1 MTTAVYRSSPAMSVP
16 LTQNTAPV
24 LEFNCLYTH
33 DAHKKRRKWQDG
45 FLRFHTFNKRVMVY
59 DIPRNFI
66 GDVHWAGSE
75 AIQDGD
81 EITLQQGGVLV
92 EVGES
97 VGQTQTD
104 LTELRKS
111 KSKTKGPSSSSS
123 PERAAQM
130 ARPQPTAG
138 LQRTSAQAPLKHKS
152 LNTLLGTPRGPI
164 GKAQLPTKSPF
175 EERHARMENEEWENG
190 RAPKRARVEI
200 ETRPNANETHRGSRK
215 GEIQAPLWA
224 RTADAAKRKA
234 QTSTHENDQQSG
246 TKEVIDLSSDAPT
259 QDDHRPGFSDDILER
274 SPMPPSKA
282 RTNTDHDA
290 PVRSSSPA
298 FQVQE
303 LASDRNRKMAG
314 KQTEPDTNQRSAT
327 NDRTEQRKKAIE
339 RVTAE
344 SPSAQR
350 RQKAPSG
357 THHSVADN
365 RPIDTTIL
373 PKRIVATERGQTLR
387 LSSTGRRKRTL
398 LCHDQLMKPVK
409 DASTTTAGV
418 NPSSSLSQ
426 ATDGDQID
434 RGSTLR
440 DKVEARLA
448 HINAK
453 RKASKRSS
461 VTESHVESR
470 PDDLRTSAGYLV
482 DSSVEM
488 QEGPV
493 PESAGE
499 GNVLRAGQE
508 RETSATRLARL
519 DGLMLPPAAPRP
531 ATVHEP
537 QPEVPY
543 RRSVSP
549 AKETRTLRRVLSDTT
564 HPTKSKRLPG
574 APVRYTPSPTRRSRE
589 NTPGPGSRD
598 RQTTPVPAGGKP
610 ARAARSPPDRT
621 AYRKK
626 GPLQKSVSLN
636 VTSNGT
642 STVILSKPFHAP
654 GKANA
659 KPKRTEE
666 PKDLGPWSREAFDL
680 FTWRPPGW
688 NEDAW
693 CLGKGEGS
701 KDDETVGT
709 ASEKRADAAPPPGL
723 SGGTAL
729 PMFGRPVVRL

>member
-1 MTTAVYRSSPAMSVP
+1 MTTAVYRSSPAMSAP
-16 LTQNTAPV
+16 LTQITAPV
-24 LEFNCLYTH
+24 LEFSCLYTH

-66 GDVHWAGSE
+66 GDVHWAGNE

-81 EITLQQGGVLV
+81 ELTLQQGGVLV

-104 LTELRKS
+104 LSELRKS
-111 KSKTKGPSSSSS
+111 KTKTKGPSSSSS
-123 PERAAQM
+123 PVRAAQM
-130 ARPQPTAG
+130 ARPLSTAG
-138 LQRTSAQAPLKHKS
+138 LQRTNAQAPLRHKS

-164 GKAQLPTKSPF
+164 GKAQLPTKSPV

-200 ETRPNANETHRGSRK
+200 ETRPNASETPRDSRK
-215 GEIQAPLWA
+215 REIQAPLWA

-234 QTSTHENDQQSG
+234 QTSTHDDPRTFG

-259 QDDHRPGFSDDILER
+259 QDEHRPGFSDDILER
-274 SPMPPSKA
+274 SPLPPSRA
-282 RTNTDHDA
+282 RSNTDHDA

-298 FQVQE
+298 FQIQE
-303 LASDRNRKMAG
+303 LASDRNRKVAG
-314 KQTEPDTNQRSAT
+314 KQTGSNIDQRSAR

-344 SPSAQR
+344 SPPAQR

-373 PKRIVATERGQTLR
+373 PKRIASTERGQTLR

-398 LCHDQLMKPVK
+398 LCHDQLMKPAEE
-409 DASTTTAGV
+409 ASTTTAGV
-418 NPSSSLSQ
+418 NPSSSESQ
-426 ATDGDQID
+426 TTDGDQLD

-461 VTESHVESR
+461 VTESPVESR
-470 PDDLRTSAGYLV
+470 PDDLRAGTGYMV
-482 DSSVEM
+482 GSSVAM

-499 GNVLRAGQE
+499 GNASRAGQD

-531 ATVHEP
+531 AVVHGP
-537 QPEVPY
+537 QPEVSH

-549 AKETRTLRRVLSDTT
+549 AKETRKLRRVFSDTT
-564 HPTKSKRLPG
+564 HPTKSKRIPG

-589 NTPGPGSRD
+589 NTPGTGSRD

-610 ARAARSPPDRT
+610 AKAARSPPDRT

-636 VTSNGT
+636 MTSNGT
-642 STVILSKPFHAP
+642 STVMLSKPFHAP

-659 KPKRTEE
+659 KPERTEE

-693 CLGKGEGS
+693 CLGEGDGS
-701 KDDETVGT
+701 ENDKTGGI
-709 ASEKRADAAPPPGL
+709 ASEKRVDAAPPPGL
-723 SGGTAL
+723 SGGTTL
-729 PMFGRPVVRL
+729 PMFGRPVV

>member
-1 MTTAVYRSSPAMSVP
+1 MTTAVYRSSPAMSLP

-66 GDVHWAGSE
+66 GDVHWAGYE
-75 AIQDGD
+75 AVQDGD

-92 EVGES
+92 QVGES

-123 PERAAQM
+123 PVRAAQM
-130 ARPQPTAG
+130 ARTQSTTG

-152 LNTLLGTPRGPI
+152 LNTLLGTSRGPI

-190 RAPKRARVEI
+190 RAPKRSRVEI
-200 ETRPNANETHRGSRK
+200 ETRPNASETPRGSWK
-215 GEIQAPLWA
+215 GESQAPLWA

-234 QTSTHENDQQSG
+234 QTSTHENYQQSG

-259 QDDHRPGFSDDILER
+259 QDDHQPGFSDDMLER

-282 RTNTDHDA
+282 RLNTDHDA

-303 LASDRNRKMAG
+303 LASDRNRKAAD
-314 KQTEPDTNQRSAT
+314 KQTGPDMDRRSAGD
-327 NDRTEQRKKAIE
+327 DRTEQHKKAIGK
-339 RVTAE
+339 VAAE

-350 RQKAPSG
+350 RQKVPSG
-357 THHSVADN
+357 TQHDVVDN
-365 RPIDTTIL
+365 TSIDTTFL
-373 PKRIVATERGQTLR
+373 PKQIASTGHGQTLR

-398 LCHDQLMKPVK
+398 LCHDQLMKPARE
-409 DASTTTAGV
+409 ASTTTAEA
-418 NPSSSLSQ
+418 NSPSSLSQ
-426 ATDGDQID
+426 TTHDDQID

-448 HINAK
+448 QINAK
-453 RKASKRSS
+453 RKVSKRSR
-461 VTESHVESR
+461 VTERHVDSR
-470 PDDLRTSAGYLV
+470 PNDLRKGTGHTV
-482 DSSVEM
+482 DSSIEM
-488 QEGPV
+488 QEEPV
-493 PESAGE
+493 LESADD
-499 GNVLRAGQE
+499 GNISGTGQD

-531 ATVHEP
+531 AIVHKP
-537 QPEVPY
+537 QPEVS
-543 RRSVSP
+543 RGGSVSP
-549 AKETRTLRRVLSDTT
+549 AKETRTLRRVLSDTAQ
-564 HPTKSKRLPG
+564 PTKPKRIPG

-589 NTPGPGSRD
+589 STPASGSRD

-610 ARAARSPPDRT
+610 TKAARSTPDRT

-626 GPLQKSVSLN
+626 GPLQKCVSLN
-636 VTSNGT
+636 MTSNGT

-654 GKANA
+654 GKAN
-659 KPKRTEE
+659 PTLKRTEE

-693 CLGKGEGS
+693 CLGEEEGS
-701 KDDETVGT
+701 KNARTGEI
-709 ASEKRADAAPPPGL
+709 ASETRADAAPPPGL

-729 PMFGRPVVRL
+729 PMFGRPVV